1 MGLFSAHH
9 LLANMRIAMSRAA
22 GVHLRVRAHA
32 AARVAGVYCGCM
44 WTTSITTRCRRPML
58 PLPRIRRRES
68 QLCLVPPHLCSGAG
82 IVPGEHGVG
91 QGSRVEYGGDRPS
104 CMRIAKEGVIVV
116 LKCRATSA
124 DADVSDAFTASA
136 PRRGVGD
143 VEDGV
148 CGARSFWSLLGSA
161 GPRGSFGSGT
171 FLLWMRFRTCS
182 EQVMHV
188 DFGAVMRSCRHLM

>member
-1 MGLFSAHH
+1 MDYFDHYPLPPT
-9 LLANMRIAMSRAA
+9 NAA
-22 GVHLRVRAHA
+22 TPPHTPPRMPTLSGA
-32 AARVAGVYCGCM
+32 AAPA
-44 WTTSITTRCRRPML
+44 
-58 PLPRIRRRES
+58 
-68 QLCLVPPHLCSGAG
+68 CSGAG